1 MSFEVFLLNQ
11 NLWGFDLSKAEV
23 LVSSPADSDVK
34 CKKHS
39 WAADKIFGRM
49 FSKNKISY
57 S

>member
-34 CKKHS
+34 CRKHP